1 MNMIRFFTGLA
12 MFLTI
17 VVLLLLILILSI
29 ILQKLLVLKGE
40 NSIVIKI
47 EKYSLQKK
55 TEKRKK
61 RHKKGKKHKLRI
73 PQLPHYD
80 EENRDIDHVQQEK
93 QETGV
98 WESVKLQEPLHK
110 EGEENACAGIR
121 IKIVD
126 PNSLIQTGGK
136 IQFEEN
142 INGNMV
148 ICGKKG
154 EEFLVKPVASS
165 IGEKDYKFAALGNCF
180 EINQE
185 IKSGCVYK
193 ITEVRQPCR
202 MKKENGNYTVSIKG
216 VLCIEQ
222 EDG

>member
-1 MNMIRFFTGLA
+1 
-12 MFLTI
+12 
-17 VVLLLLILILSI
+17 
-29 ILQKLLVLKGE
+29 
-40 NSIVIKI
+40 
-47 EKYSLQKK
+47 
-55 TEKRKK
+55 
-61 RHKKGKKHKLRI
+61 
-73 PQLPHYD
+73 
-80 EENRDIDHVQQEK
+80 
-93 QETGV
+93 
-98 WESVKLQEPLHK
+98 
-110 EGEENACAGIR
+110 
-121 IKIVD
+121 
-126 PNSLIQTGGK
+126 
-136 IQFEEN
+136 
-142 INGNMV
+142 MV